1 MSSGKGYIPTTFAD
15 FHSWFTKLNDYVVK
29 KTSGTRPTWDHIPK
43 KERDTFHAAYEEWKA
58 LYEATLV
65 SDSVSVPT
73 KRRNAKKRAEQ
84 VIRPFV
90 KRHIHYEGVS
100 PDERKEMDIPNHVRS
115 RLQKTRIEE
124 AVEFTLVIEGL
135 RKVHAHYK
143 VLGAKG
149 KAKPRNYD
157 GVVIRWALLDAEP
170 KSIEEL
176 TQTAIAS
183 RTPHTLLFSE
193 EDRGKKIYA
202 ALAWKNGSMQGPWTN
217 IQSTYVP

>member
-1 MSSGKGYIPTTFAD
+1 MPSKSGYIPTTFAD
-15 FHSWFTKLNDYVVK
+15 FHNWFTKLNEYLVK
-29 KTSGTRPTWDHIPK
+29 KTSGSKPAWTHIPQ
-43 KERDTFHAAYEEWKA
+43 KERDALNVACNEWKA
-58 LYEATLV
+58 VYEATLH
-65 SDSVSVPT
+65 SDSTFVPT

-90 KRHIHYEGVS
+90 KRHIHYEEVT
-100 PDERKEMDIPNHVRS
+100 DEERNEIDVPNHSKSRS
-115 RLQKTRIEE
+115 FKKRIDE
-124 AVEFTLVIEGL
+124 AVDFTLVIDGL
-135 RKVHAHYK
+135 RKVHVHYK

-170 KSIEEL
+170 KSIEDL
-176 TQTAIAS
+176 IHTATAS

-193 EDRGKKIYA
+193 GDRGKKLYV
-202 ALAWKNGSMQGPWTN
+202 ALAWKKGSLLGPWTN